1 MRKNNV
7 KQYSLS
13 NNKSLKEFNFFFN
26 KDYEKD

>member
-13 NNKSLKEFNFFFN
+13 MTKSLKEFNFLKN
-26 KDYEKD
+26 KDYEKN